1 MREDTVMKRQQRG
14 LAVPNSDIMNP
25 EKPLIPYKYNNRMNL
40 KKLNRIEYFTKALLE
55 LRAWWFSEV
64 EVISCANITA
74 AAEKLIVWHKEM
86 TTYREGYEV
95 YI

>member
-1 MREDTVMKRQQRG
+1 MTRADQSNHWRGMREDTVMKRQQRG

-55 LRAWWFSEV
+55 LRAW
-64 EVISCANITA
+64 
-74 AAEKLIVWHKEM
+74 
-86 TTYREGYEV
+86 
-95 YI
+95 